1 MSKHVIGYFCA
12 SDSWGGLEMNQWRN
26 ALWMAERGH
35 DVVMFVREGTPA
47 ERAAKESGLV
57 ISRVKKH
64 KRYYDYLNAKR
75 LKRRISYHRV
85 THMIVRDP
93 KDMGL
98 CALTKTI
105 MGNKLFLAYFMEMQL
120 GIPKKDFL
128 HTVRFKKFDLWSCP
142 LPWLAEQV
150 KEQTNYPVE
159 RIKIIPSAL
168 DLSTYQKEVSRAEAR
183 EELKLSNDQKWIGLV
198 GRFDA
203 QKGQL
208 LLLKAF
214 QKVKEQLS
222 TYNLLF
228 LGEKTHGEAEEYYT
242 KMLAFI
248 DKNHLND
255 RVEIRPFRKDVETFY
270 SAIDVFVMATKA
282 ETFGMVTIEAMASGC
297 KIIGSNAGGTP
308 EILKHGKYGT
318 LFESENVDALAEA
331 LIQSTQ
337 KATINSSQLQDE
349 VQQYDFNNVC
359 GLVEEALFKK

>member
-47 ERAAKESGLV
+47 EKAAKESGLV
-57 ISRVKKH
+57 ISRVKQH
-64 KRYYDYLNAKR
+64 KKYYDYINANR
-75 LKRRISYHRV
+75 LKRRISYHQV
-85 THMIVRDP
+85 THMVVRDP

-105 MGNKLFLAYFMEMQL
+105 MGNKLYLAYFMEMQL

-128 HTVRFKKFDLWSCP
+128 HTIRFKKFDLWSCP

-150 KEQTNYPVE
+150 KAQTNFPEE
-159 RIKIIPSAL
+159 RITTIPSAL
-168 DLSTYQKEVSRAEAR
+168 DLSTYQKEVSKAEAR
-183 EELKLSNDQKWIGLV
+183 EELKLSIDHKWIGLV
-198 GRFDA
+198 GRFDS
-203 QKGQL
+203 QKGQH

-214 QKVKEQLS
+214 QKVKTQLS
-222 TYNLLF
+222 TYNLVF
-228 LGEKTHGEAEEYYT
+228 LGEKTQGEADDYYS
-242 KMLAFI
+242 KMISFI
-248 DKNHLND
+248 KKNNLQD

-297 KIIGSNAGGTP
+297 KIVGSNAGGTP
-308 EILKHGKYGT
+308 EILQHGKYGT
-318 LFESENVDALAEA
+318 LFESQNADALAQA

-337 KATINSSQLQDE
+337 TATINSSQLQDE
-349 VQQYDFNNVC
+349 VQQYDFRNVC
-359 GLVEEALFKK
+359 AQVEDALFS

>member
-26 ALWMAERGH
+26 ALWMADRGH

-47 ERAAKESGLV
+47 EKAAKESGLV

-64 KRYYDYLNAKR
+64 KKYYDYLNAKR

-98 CALTKTI
+98 CALTKSI

-128 HTVRFKKFDLWSCP
+128 HTIRFRKFDLWSCP

-150 KEQTNYPVE
+150 KEKTNFPDD

-168 DLSTYQKEVSRAEAR
+168 DLSTYQKEVSKAEAR
-183 EELKLSNDQKWIGLV
+183 EELELSNDHKWIGLI
-198 GRFDA
+198 GRFDS

-214 QKVKEQLS
+214 QKVKEQIS
-222 TYNLLF
+222 KYNIVF
-228 LGEKTHGEAEEYYT
+228 LGEKTHGEAEDYFDE
-242 KMLAFI
+242 MLSYV
-248 DKNHLND
+248 DRHKLNE
-255 RVEIRPFRKDVETFY
+255 RIEIRPFRKDVETFY

-297 KIIGSNAGGTP
+297 AIIGSNAGGTP
-308 EILKHGKYGT
+308 EILKQGEFGT
-318 LFESENVDALAEA
+318 LFESQNVDALAQA
-331 LIQSTQ
+331 LLESTRN
-337 KATINSSQLQDE
+337 ATINSSKLQDE
-349 VQQYDFNNVC
+349 VQQYDFNHVC
-359 GLVEEALFKK
+359 KLVEEALLDQ

>member
-47 ERAAKESGLV
+47 EKAAKESGLV

-64 KRYYDYLNAKR
+64 KKYYDYINAKR

-120 GIPKKDFL
+120 GIPKKDL
-128 HTVRFKKFDLWSCP
+128 VHTIRFKKFDLWSCP

-150 KEQTNYPVE
+150 KEKTNFPDE

-168 DLSTYQKEVSRAEAR
+168 DLSTYQKEVSKAEAR
-183 EELKLSNDQKWIGLV
+183 EELQLSNDHKWIGLV

-222 TYNLLF
+222 AYNLIF
-228 LGEKTHGEAEEYYT
+228 LGEKTQGEAEDYY
-242 KMLAFI
+242 KSMISLI
-248 DKNHLND
+248 DKNKLKD

-318 LFESENVDALAEA
+318 LFESQNVEALAQA

-337 KATINSSQLQDE
+337 KATVNSSQLQDE
-349 VQQYDFNNVC
+349 VQQYDFKNVC
-359 GLVEEALFKK
+359 GLVESALFN